1 MRAVVLTLSR
11 LESIGGD
18 SDKMSSFHYDGPRNV
33 LCTPASMSRDVRIEP
48 TPEPTPTAKPKRA
61 SDFSRAK
68 ATHRISAITAATAL
82 GENEEGLVDTLPE
95 QFTLGTVSY
104 SPAE

>member
-1 MRAVVLTLSR
+1 
-11 LESIGGD
+11 
-18 SDKMSSFHYDGPRNV
+18 MSSFHYDGPRNV

-48 TPEPTPTAKPKRA
+48 TPEPTPTAKPSERVC
-61 SDFSRAK
+61 FRGRRRN
-68 ATHRISAITAATAL
+68 RISAITATAL